1 MEGTH
6 FLKNRRQELGLSQLD
21 LFLELK
27 LRGVS
32 LSQTSISKWERGKYL
47 PQFDETQ
54 LEALADVLGWE
65 LDQLKDALDGSK

>member
-32 LSQTSISKWERGKYL
+32 LSQTSISKWERGQYT
-47 PQFDETQ
+47 PQLDEAA
-54 LEALADVLGWE
+54 LEALADALRWE
-65 LDQLKDALDGSK
+65 LDQLVTALNSSA